1 MHKSSNSYNFLVI
14 MSTEV
19 LNIDNNL
26 VCYF

>member
-14 MSTEV
+14 MNTEV